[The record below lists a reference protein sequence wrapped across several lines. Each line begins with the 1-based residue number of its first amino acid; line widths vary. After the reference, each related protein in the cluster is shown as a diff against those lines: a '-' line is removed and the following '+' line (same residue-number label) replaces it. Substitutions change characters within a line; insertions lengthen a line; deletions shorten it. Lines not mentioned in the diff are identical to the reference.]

1 MYLARV
7 LLFAAVL
14 LCSSANAKKKVLVLH
29 GGGES
34 ADSIESQTNDLLSSL
49 GSDYEFVYGFIATAS
64 TPEIWW
70 DDPESKG
77 QPTTDRDHAKTMVD
91 KLNAIVSNEGPFDG
105 IMGYSQGAAA
115 VPVYLSQVKTG
126 TFKWAVMF
134 CGYLPT
140 THNG

>member
-1 MYLARV
+1 MHITRV
-7 LLFAAVL
+7 LLLAVL
-14 LCSSANAKKKVLVLH
+14 LCCTANAKKKVLVLH

-34 ADSIESQTNDLLSSL
+34 ANGIQSQTQDLLSSL
-49 GSDYEFVYGFIATAS
+49 GSNYEFVYGFIATAS
-64 TPEIWW
+64 TPETWW
-70 DDPESKG
+70 NDPESKSN
-77 QPTTDRDHAKTMVD
+77 PTTDRDHAKTMVN
-91 KLNAIVSNEGPFDG
+91 KLNTIISNEGPFDG

-115 VPVYLSQVKTG
+115 VPVYLSQVKVG